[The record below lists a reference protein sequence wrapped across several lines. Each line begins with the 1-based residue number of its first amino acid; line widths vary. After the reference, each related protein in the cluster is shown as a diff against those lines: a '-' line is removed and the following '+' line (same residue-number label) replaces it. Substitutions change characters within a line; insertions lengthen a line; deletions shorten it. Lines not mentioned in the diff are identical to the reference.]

1 MLAGHDE
8 GGGEIITRYFK
19 TGEVTKT
26 TKGYEDLVE
35 ERKFVNFYGMSSRA
49 ANDRHF
55 GGLKEYRSSEGR
67 EIQVPYRGKI
77 ETTIQDLLGG
87 VRSTCTY
94 AGAKKLKWLSK
105 CTTFVKTGQQ
115 FNSVFSDN

>member
-1 MLAGHDE
+1 M
-8 GGGEIITRYFK
+8 ISRYFK
-19 TGEVTKT
+19 TGEVRRNKN
-26 TKGYEDLVE
+26 GDLEDIVE

-49 ANDRHF
+49 ANEKHF

-67 EIQVPYRGKI
+67 EIQVPYRGEI
-77 ETTIQDLLGG
+77 ENTIQNLLGG

-105 CTTFVKTGQQ
+105 CTTFVKTNQQ
-115 FNSVFSDN
+115 FNSVFADK

>member
-1 MLAGHDE
+1 M
-8 GGGEIITRYFK
+8 TR
-19 TGEVTKT
+19 
-26 TKGYEDLVE
+26 KGDAFEDVVE

-49 ANDRHF
+49 ANDKHF

-77 ETTIQDLLGG
+77 ENTIRDLLGG

-115 FNSVFSDN
+115 YNSVFSEK